1 MIRVTGSGRS
11 LLFDGIVREN
21 KIFRWCEEMSDI
33 LERLATDILLF
44 DGAWGT
50 MLMERGM
57 QARET
62 AEAWI
67 LSRPDDVAAVHTLFF
82 DAGADIVSTATLGAT
97 SVKLSHYGLAD
108 RAAEINKKGAELAVK
123 VRPAGKFVAGDIGS
137 TGRLLPPAGDADEKT
152 LAEAFTGQAF
162 ALAEG
167 GVDLFI
173 IETMIDVN
181 EALIA
186 IEAARATGLPVF
198 ATISF
203 AKKPRGYFTIM
214 GNKPGDAARALAE
227 AGAAA
232 VGTNCG
238 LRIGDM
244 IDVVTEMKA
253 ATDVPI
259 IAQPNAGNPETE
271 HGVTSYIDGPEVYGE
286 RTPDL
291 IRAGARVVGGCCGT
305 TPETIRRMR
314 EAIDTL

>member
-1 MIRVTGSGRS
+1 MN
-11 LLFDGIVREN
+11 E
-21 KIFRWCEEMSDI
+21 I
-33 LERLATDILLF
+33 LKRLATDILLF

-57 QARET
+57 KAADT

-67 LSRPDDVAAVHTLFF
+67 LSRPEDVAAVHTMFF

-108 RAAEINKKGAELAVK
+108 HAAEINRKGAELAKRVC
-123 VRPAGKFVAGDIGS
+123 PQGKFVAGDIGS
-137 TGRLLPPAGDADEKT
+137 TGKLLPPAGNADEAE
-152 LAEAFTGQAF
+152 LAVAFTEQAK

-186 IEAARATGLPVF
+186 LAAAKATGLPVF

-214 GNKPGDAARALAE
+214 GNKPGDAAKALAE

-244 IDVVTEMKA
+244 VDVVTEMKA

-259 IAQPNAGNPETE
+259 IAQPNAGNPEFE
-271 HGVTSYIDGPEVYGE
+271 RGVTSYIDGPEVYA
-286 RTPDL
+286 RMTPDL